1 MRLDQ
6 IQTVPN
12 SMPAHQHHS
21 RDFQSRTSRWRL
33 AIATCLAAIALC
45 QSGCLGLA
53 SQVMRVAGMN
63 LIPAEYDG
71 LNKSTVA
78 IVTMTDSS
86 QYTNDSAARELS
98 RRVGTVLTNECK
110 DVTLVREDL
119 VQQYRDVH
127 GYESNDFVEIGKEV
141 KADKVLIIEMT
152 DLSLRDGATL
162 FQGSAD
168 IHLQVVDVETGQSVY
183 SSDIDQ
189 YTFPK
194 STGQHT
200 SETTEKRFSKLY
212 LKMLSEEIGRRFRPF
227 DPTETVAQ
235 DVLIAS
241 Q

>member
-1 MRLDQ
+1 MH
-6 IQTVPN
+6 
-12 SMPAHQHHS
+12 A
-21 RDFQSRTSRWRL
+21 
-33 AIATCLAAIALC
+33 
-45 QSGCLGLA
+45 
-53 SQVMRVAGMN
+53 AGMN
-63 LIPAEYDG
+63 MVPAEYEG
-71 LNKSTVA
+71 LNDSTVA

-86 QYTNDSAARELS
+86 QYTNDSAARDLS
-98 RRVGTVLTNECK
+98 RRVGAVLTTEGK

-119 VQQYRDVH
+119 VQQYRDTH
-127 GYESNDFVEIGKEV
+127 GYETDNFAEIGKEV
-141 KADKVLIIEMT
+141 GADKVLVIEMT

-168 IHLQVVDVETGQSVY
+168 IHLQVVDVETGNAVY
-183 SSDIDQ
+183 QEDIDQ

-200 SETTEKRFSKLY
+200 SETTEKRFRKLY
-212 LKMLSEEIGRRFRPF
+212 LTMLSAEIGRRFRPF

>member
-6 IQTVPN
+6 TQTIPN
-12 SMPAHQHHS
+12 PKPKSASNPL
-21 RDFQSRTSRWRL
+21 WCV
-33 AIATCLAAIALC
+33 AIATCIAAAVC
-45 QSGCLGLA
+45 QTGCLGVA

-63 LIPAEYDG
+63 LIPAEYEG

-86 QYTNDSAARELS
+86 QYTNDSAARDLS
-98 RRVGTVLTNECK
+98 RRVGAELTTEGK
-110 DVTLVREDL
+110 DITLIREDL

-141 KADKVLIIEMT
+141 KADKVLVIEMT

-168 IHLQVVDVETGQSVY
+168 IHLQVVDVATGESVY
-183 SSDIDQ
+183 TQNIDQ

-200 SETTEKRFSKLY
+200 SETTEKRFTKLY
-212 LKMLSEEIGRRFRPF
+212 LTMLSKEIGRKFRAW

>member
-1 MRLDQ
+1 M
-6 IQTVPN
+6 IV
-12 SMPAHQHHS
+12 
-21 RDFQSRTSRWRL
+21 
-33 AIATCLAAIALC
+33 TCLAAMALC

-63 LIPAEYDG
+63 LIPAEYEG

-78 IVTMTDSS
+78 VVTLTDSS
-86 QYTNDSAARELS
+86 QYTNDSAARDLS
-98 RRVGTVLTNECK
+98 RRVGAELTTEGK
-110 DVTLVREDL
+110 EITLVREDL

-127 GYESNDFVEIGKEV
+127 GYESNDFVSLGKEV
-141 KADKVLIIEMT
+141 KADKVLVIEMT
-152 DLSLRDGATL
+152 DLSLRDGSTL
-162 FQGSAD
+162 FQGRAD
-168 IHLQVVDVETGQSVY
+168 IHLQVVDVASGTSVY
-183 SSDIDQ
+183 TQTIDQ

-200 SETTEKRFSKLY
+200 SETTEKRFTKLY
-212 LKMLSEEIGRRFRPF
+212 LKMLSKEIGRKFRDW

>member
-1 MRLDQ
+1 MRPYRDQ
-6 IQTVPN
+6 AAPEFSHASFRVRPWCLTLSLALAV
-12 SMPAHQHHS
+12 
-21 RDFQSRTSRWRL
+21 L
-33 AIATCLAAIALC
+33 AIC
-45 QSGCLGLA
+45 QSGCLALA
-53 SQVMRVAGMN
+53 SQAMRVAGMN
-63 LIPAEYDG
+63 LVPAEYEG

-98 RRVGTVLTNECK
+98 RRVGSVLKTEGKNI
-110 DVTLVREDL
+110 TLVREDL

-127 GYESNDFVEIGKEV
+127 GYESDDFVEIGKEV
-141 KADKVLIIEMT
+141 GADKVLVIEMT

-162 FQGSAD
+162 YQGSAD
-168 IHLQVVDVETGQSVY
+168 IHLKVVDVESGESVY
-183 SSDIDQ
+183 DKDIDE

-200 SETTEKRFSKLY
+200 SETTEKRFTKLY
-212 LKMLSEEIGRRFRPF
+212 LKMLSAEIGRRFRPF